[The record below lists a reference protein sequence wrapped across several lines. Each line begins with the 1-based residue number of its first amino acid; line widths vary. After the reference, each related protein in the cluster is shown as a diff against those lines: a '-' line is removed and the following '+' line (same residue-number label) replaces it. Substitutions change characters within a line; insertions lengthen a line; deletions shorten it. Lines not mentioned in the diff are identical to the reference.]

1 MKSPKE
7 FLLEVKNELR
17 KVSWPN
23 KQTVVNLTLIV
34 IFVSVLAGLF
44 LTGIDFIFN
53 KFMKIILSK

>member
-1 MKSPKE
+1 MKSPKG

-17 KVSWPN
+17 KVSRPN
-23 KQTVVNLTLIV
+23 RQVVINLTLVV

-53 KFMKIILSK
+53 KFMRLILGK

>member
-1 MKSPKE
+1 MKSPRE

-23 KQTVVNLTLIV
+23 KQVVINLTLVV

-53 KFMKIILSK
+53 KFMRIILSK

>member
-1 MKSPKE
+1 MKSPRE

-23 KQTVVNLTLIV
+23 KQVVVNLTLVV

-53 KFMKIILSK
+53 KFMGIILGR

>member
-23 KQTVVNLTLIV
+23 KQVVTNLTLVV
-34 IFVSVLAGLF
+34 IFVSILAGLF
-44 LTGIDFIFN
+44 ITGIDFVFN
-53 KFMKIILSK
+53 KFMRVILGK

>member
-23 KQTVVNLTLIV
+23 KQVVINLTLVV
-34 IFVSVLAGLF
+34 IFVSVLTGLF
-44 LTGIDFIFN
+44 IMGIDFIFN

>member
-1 MKSPKE
+1 MKSPRE

-23 KQTVVNLTLIV
+23 KQVVINLTLVV

-53 KFMKIILSK
+53 KFMGIILGR

>member
-1 MKSPKE
+1 MKSPRE

-17 KVSWPN
+17 KVSWPS
-23 KQTVVNLTLIV
+23 KQVVINLTLVV

-53 KFMKIILSK
+53 KFMGIILGR